1 MQNATIIIQ
10 ITAHS
15 NVMHTNNMYGACC
28 LAIFV
33 HNAHENTSRKLS
45 VNSNGYLKVLILL
58 GQGIL
63 KLRQKNDMIEPEEG
77 NFAPIFEDMECLT
90 EEKVDCNKVNY
101 IATGGND
108 GVTELI
114 LKELF

>member
-1 MQNATIIIQ
+1 
-10 ITAHS
+10 
-15 NVMHTNNMYGACC
+15 
-28 LAIFV
+28 
-33 HNAHENTSRKLS
+33 
-45 VNSNGYLKVLILL
+45 
-58 GQGIL
+58 
-63 KLRQKNDMIEPEEG
+63 MIEPEEG
-77 NFAPIFEDMECLT
+77 NFAPIFEDMVCLT

>member
-1 MQNATIIIQ
+1 M
-10 ITAHS
+10 
-15 NVMHTNNMYGACC
+15 
-28 LAIFV
+28 
-33 HNAHENTSRKLS
+33 
-45 VNSNGYLKVLILL
+45 NSNGYLKVLILL

-77 NFAPIFEDMECLT
+77 NFAPIFEDMVCLT